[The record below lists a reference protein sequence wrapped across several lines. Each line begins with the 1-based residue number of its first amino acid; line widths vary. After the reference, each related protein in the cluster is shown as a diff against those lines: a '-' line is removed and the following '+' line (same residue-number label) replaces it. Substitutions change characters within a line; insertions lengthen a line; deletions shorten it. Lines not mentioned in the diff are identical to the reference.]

1 MRTLLWQL
9 GLFAKKKQKKR
20 DRKNL
25 EKTQFNWNNYEAKRL
40 LLIFMGNKC

>member
-9 GLFAKKKQKKR
+9 FAKQKKEIE
-20 DRKNL
+20 KKL